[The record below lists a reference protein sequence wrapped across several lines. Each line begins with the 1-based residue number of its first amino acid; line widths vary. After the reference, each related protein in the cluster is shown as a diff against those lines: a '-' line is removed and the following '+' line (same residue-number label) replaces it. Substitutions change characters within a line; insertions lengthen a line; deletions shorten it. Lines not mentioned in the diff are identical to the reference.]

1 MLENEFTDTIK
12 ITKSNGES
20 IELDQKRIRI
30 REKENGLMALSYVA
44 PVFESMDIEDFF
56 DDIVTSEEV
65 MMDIG
70 GTGDYNV
77 RFRGLV
83 DGKGKNF
90 PQNFEHK
97 IILLQE
103 PKYLDPRMNVQVT
116 GFARFIKPEERFLYL
131 VFNGVPE
138 IHCPALFS
146 VDYHVEQSYF
156 AVPESE

>member
-12 ITKSNGES
+12 ITKSNGEN
-20 IELDQKRIRI
+20 IELDHKRIRI

-44 PVFESMDIEDFF
+44 PVFVSMDIEDFF

-90 PQNFEHK
+90 PQNFQHK

-116 GFARFIKPEERFLYL
+116 GFSRFITPEERFL
-131 VFNGVPE
+131 
-138 IHCPALFS
+138 
-146 VDYHVEQSYF
+146 
-156 AVPESE
+156 

>member
-1 MLENEFTDTIK
+1 MFPFFPF
-12 ITKSNGES
+12 
-20 IELDQKRIRI
+20 
-30 REKENGLMALSYVA
+30 
-44 PVFESMDIEDFF
+44 PVLFPSDDFF
-56 DDIVTSEEV
+56 EDVLTSEEV

-116 GFARFIKPEERFLYL
+116 GFSRFITPEERFL
-131 VFNGVPE
+131 
-138 IHCPALFS
+138 
-146 VDYHVEQSYF
+146 
-156 AVPESE
+156 

>member
-1 MLENEFTDTIK
+1 MLENEFTDIIK

-116 GFARFIKPEERFLYL
+116 GFSRFITTEERFL
-131 VFNGVPE
+131 
-138 IHCPALFS
+138 
-146 VDYHVEQSYF
+146 
-156 AVPESE
+156 